1 MGHCLKLCWG
11 GGTEVYSDAVPW
23 PGFSWASLCS
33 FVGGGDGWR
42 PGLCLFGLLSF
53 SLRMMGYAFLGC
65 KLLCCWF
72 STVGF
77 LVCSPVPFSF
87 APSLSLSLSLPLLLC
102 RLFFSCLI
110 EETDVEVAVDTPELA
125 SVPWLSCVPV
135 FRLLS
140 MLTVCLGLR
149 TQLPS
154 TLLGVSSFLSFACF
168 WGACAFLLSL
178 VGILG
183 PLPSTLALL
192 PFACFLL

>member
-1 MGHCLKLCWG
+1 MCHLLLHGPLPEIVL

-72 STVGF
+72 SAVGF

-87 APSLSLSLSLPLLLC
+87 SLSLSLSATFVMSSL
-102 RLFFSCLI
+102 FSCLI
-110 EETDVEVAVDTPELA
+110 EDTDVEVAVDTPELP
-125 SVPWLSCVPV
+125 SVPWPFCVPV

-140 MLTVCLGLR
+140 MLTVVLD
-149 TQLPS
+149 
-154 TLLGVSSFLSFACF
+154 
-168 WGACAFLLSL
+168 
-178 VGILG
+178 
-183 PLPSTLALL
+183 
-192 PFACFLL
+192 